1 MNSKSLFTLIA
12 VTLAV
17 VLVAALTLKSSKPV
31 TSTATSPTALA
42 PDLADKINSVS
53 KLELKKGDVSLT
65 VVQQGTGKDLAW
77 VVANRGN
84 YPAKFDKVK
93 EVLVAIS
100 EAKLLEKKTNLPD
113 KFAALEID
121 DPSATAKSTLVTIYD
136 EKSQPISSV
145 VIGKMAK
152 GPGGRGGDGAFARKA
167 GDNQVWQSDL
177 KQTFDLAFNQW
188 VDTTVIQL
196 ERSRIRAVDVA
207 PVAGDAIKV
216 SKSKAEDVNFT
227 LDNMPANKVLKYPGS
242 ADTPAYAIEF
252 LDMTDAVPAASV
264 DFAKEPVL
272 TSTFSTF
279 DGLIATATV
288 SKVDGKHWVKLA
300 FATDFSKTPVADPA
314 PAAEPVDPAKPA
326 VPAPPKTKTRD
337 EVTKEA
343 ADLNARHAPWAYQIV
358 DYKVNQFAPKL
369 EELLKDPEPPAAPAA
384 PITPLLNNQPAPQK

>member
-1 MNSKSLFTLIA
+1 MNSKSLFALIA

-17 VLVAALTLKSSKPV
+17 ALVAALTLKSSKPAV
-31 TSTATSPTALA
+31 SAIATPTAVA

-53 KLELKKGDVSLT
+53 KLELKKGDVSMT

-100 EAKLLEKKTNLPD
+100 DAKLLEKKTNLPD
-113 KFAALEID
+113 KFAALEIE

-136 EKSQPISSV
+136 DKAQPISSL

-152 GPGGRGGDGAFARKA
+152 GPGGRGGDGAFVRKA

-196 ERSRIRAVDVA
+196 ERTRIRAVDVV
-207 PVAGDAIKV
+207 PTAGDRITV
-216 SKSKAEDVNFT
+216 SKAKSEDVNFT
-227 LDNMPANKVLKYPGS
+227 LANMPPNKVLKFPGS

-252 LDMTDAVPAASV
+252 LDMTDAVAAATV

-272 TSTFSTF
+272 TSTFSAF
-279 DGLIATATV
+279 DGLVATATV
-288 SKVDGKHWVKLA
+288 SRVDGKHWVKLA
-300 FATDFSKTPVADPA
+300 FATDFSKTPET

-326 VPAPPKTKTRD
+326 DLAAKKVKSRD
-337 EVTKEA
+337 EVIKEA

-369 EELLKDPEPPAAPAA
+369 DELLKDPEPPAAPAA
-384 PITPLLNNQPAPQK
+384 PITPLLNNPPPPQK

>member
-12 VTLAV
+12 VTIAV
-17 VLVAALTLKSSKPV
+17 VLVAALTLKSSKPTV
-31 TSTATSPTALA
+31 STTASSTALA
-42 PDLADKINSVS
+42 PDLADKINSVT

-136 EKSQPISSV
+136 DKSQPISSV

-152 GPGGRGGDGAFARKA
+152 GPGGRGGDGAFVRKA

-177 KQTFDLAFNQW
+177 KQVQMFDVAFREW
-188 VDTTVIQL
+188 VDPTVIQL
-196 ERSRIRAVDVA
+196 ERSRIQTVNVV
-207 PVAGDAIKV
+207 PVVGDRITI
-216 SKSKAEDVNFT
+216 SKAKAEDVNFT
-227 LDNMPANKVLKYPGS
+227 LENKPANKELKYPGA
-242 ADTPAYAIEF
+242 ADALSYPIGF
-252 LDMTDAVPAASV
+252 LDMTDVMPAASI
-264 DFAKEPVL
+264 DFAKDTVL
-272 TSTFSTF
+272 ASTFSTF
-279 DGLIATATV
+279 DGLVATATI
-288 SKVDGKHWVKLA
+288 SRADGKHWVKLS
-300 FATDFSKTPVADPA
+300 FATDFSNTPES
-314 PAAEPVDPAKPA
+314 PAAEPVDPTKPPN
-326 VPAPPKTKTRD
+326 PAPQKPKTRD

-343 ADLNARHAPWAYQIV
+343 ADLNARHSPWAYQIV
-358 DYKVNQFAPKL
+358 DSTVNQFAPKL
-369 EELLKDPEPPAAPAA
+369 EDLLKDPEPPAAPAA
-384 PITPLLNNQPAPQK
+384 PITPLLNNQPLPEK

>member
-1 MNSKSLFTLIA
+1 MNSKSLFALIA

-17 VLVAALTLKSSKPV
+17 VLVAALTLKSSKPA
-31 TSTATSPTALA
+31 TPTTATPTVLA
-42 PDLADKINSVS
+42 PELASKINSVS
-53 KLELKKGDVSLT
+53 KLELKKGDVSIT

-84 YPAKFDKVK
+84 YPAKFAKVK

-136 EKSQPISSV
+136 DKSQPIASV

-152 GPGGRGGDGAFARKA
+152 GPGGRGGDGAFVRKA

-177 KQTFDLAFNQW
+177 KQTQAFDLAFNQW

-196 ERSRIRAVDVA
+196 ERARIRAVDVA

-216 SKSKAEDVNFT
+216 SKAKAEDVNFS
-227 LDNMPANKVLKYPGS
+227 LENMPANKVLKYPGS

-252 LDMTDAVPAASV
+252 LDMTDAVPAATI

-279 DGLIATATV
+279 DGLVATATV
-288 SKVDGKHWVKLA
+288 SRADGKYWVKLA
-300 FATDFSKTPVADPA
+300 FATDFSKTPEAPAAASADPA
-314 PAAEPVDPAKPA
+314 NPAAPAAKA
-326 VPAPPKTKTRD
+326 TKSRD

-343 ADLNARHAPWAYQIV
+343 ADLNARHAPWAYQVV

-369 EELLKDPEPPAAPAA
+369 DELLKDPEPPAAPAA
-384 PITPLLNNQPAPQK
+384 PITPLLNNQPPPQK